1 MASSSQT
8 VNVHQRVNVGS
19 PIAGRFFHGKYPQ
32 KHGVNPPCS
41 DTKTSY
47 QLAYASDTPTIP
59 LLDTHYTRL
68 YPTIIPIKL
77 LVFCVLYVFYTMFIP
92 LLLGLTQGSS
102 ALTSC
107 LSHQSRHRDNPGC
120 RSSGEADLSTPDAGP
135 GSCFGDICYIQLYLL
150 YMYSTYTTKL
160 YQTIHY

>member
-1 MASSSQT
+1 MFRHKNIIST
-8 VNVHQRVNVGS
+8 CLCIR
-19 PIAGRFFHGKYPQ
+19 YP
-32 KHGVNPPCS
+32 H
-41 DTKTSY
+41 Y
-47 QLAYASDTPTIP
+47 TPTRYP
-59 LLDTHYTRL
+59 L
-68 YPTIIPIKL
+68 YPTISHYNSTIIPIKL